1 MKVTARFYS
10 SEQLLPVHLLVINLT
25 DKKQVRMFAD
35 KANGWLRKGVG
46 YSVSTET
53 DTFEYENEGR

>member
-10 SEQLLPVHLLVINLT
+10 PEQLSPAHLLVINWT

-53 DTFEYENEGR
+53 DTFEHENEGR